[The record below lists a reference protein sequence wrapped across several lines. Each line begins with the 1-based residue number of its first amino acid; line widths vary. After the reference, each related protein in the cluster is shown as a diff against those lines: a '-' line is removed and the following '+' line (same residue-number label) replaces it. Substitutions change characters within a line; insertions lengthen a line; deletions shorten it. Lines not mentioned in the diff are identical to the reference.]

1 MTANVV
7 SIAGAVATATVR
19 KTGTMAKTEAIEEM
33 IERMTGGTMVSV
45 HAEAEKDLLATTG
58 ISARTLS
65 SAGIENRLA
74 SSEIRRNLQ
83 EALKRTDGKTLT
95 EKNAVTEGSSETTTE
110 RASRLV
116 VAKASRSAERALSGR
131 RAAATTSRSVTE
143 EDVRIPGATKK
154 INRI

>member
-1 MTANVV
+1 MTVNVV
-7 SIAGAVATATVR
+7 SIADAVSTATVR

-45 HAEAEKDLLATTG
+45 HAEAEKDLLATPG

-83 EALKRTDGKTLT
+83 EALKRTDGKTVT

-116 VAKASRSAERALSGR
+116 VAKASRSGERDLLEP
-131 RAAATTSRSVTE
+131 RAVATTSRSVTE
-143 EDVRIPGATKK
+143 EDVKIPGATKK